1 MSSKVDRYPLIGNS
15 TLSKSGDAT
24 VDHFES
30 LDYISVP
37 IMTRKTQQHVFTF
50 VPVSAS
56 TPLPSLPI
64 VLECGFHHLLHSQS
78 FYCLTRTLRTS
89 PLSFEIPTGPFAPS
103 ITFRVETLHSL
114 FSLIIEQGNTIKP
127 LSINLL
133 IS

>member
-1 MSSKVDRYPLIGNS
+1 MSSKVDRYHLIENS

-24 VDHFES
+24 VDHVES
-30 LDYISVP
+30 LDYISIP

-89 PLSFEIPTGPFAPS
+89 PLSFEIPIGPFAPS
-103 ITFRVETLHSL
+103 ITFRVETLYSL